1 MPAAGAAAQGRRG
14 FVRAS
19 RRERAGGGKGAR
31 QVRGGRRGLGLG
43 GEVGAGAG
51 GGGGRGRGR
60 AGEVVGERDVAGGAE
75 AADAG

>member
-1 MPAAGAAAQGRRG
+1 VPAAAAVAQGRRG
-14 FVRAS
+14 FVRAGG
-19 RRERAGGGKGAR
+19 RERVGGGKGAR

-43 GEVGAGAG
+43 GEVRAGA

>member
-1 MPAAGAAAQGRRG
+1 M
-14 FVRAS
+14 RAS
-19 RRERAGGGKGAR
+19 RRERVGGGKGAW

-51 GGGGRGRGR
+51 GGGRRGRGR
-60 AGEVVGERDVAGGAE
+60 AGEAVGERDVARGAE

>member
-1 MPAAGAAAQGRRG
+1 MPAARAAAQGRRG
-14 FVRAS
+14 FVRAG
-19 RRERAGGGKGAR
+19 RRERAGGGKGAW
-31 QVRGGRRGLGLG
+31 QVRGRRWGLGLG

-51 GGGGRGRGR
+51 GGGDRGWGR

>member
-1 MPAAGAAAQGRRG
+1 MDT
-14 FVRAS
+14 
-19 RRERAGGGKGAR
+19 R
-31 QVRGGRRGLGLG
+31 QVRGGRGGLGLG
-43 GEVGAGAG
+43 GEVGARAG